1 MPTSHLE
8 RIARFS
14 AKCINHD
21 LHRRALWSNRAAL
34 RMLCNLGRHELP
46 DYPRMKNFSS
56 PGLDSKLLRLI
67 DRRRPNHRSITA

>member
-21 LHRRALWSNRAAL
+21 LQDAL
-34 RMLCNLGRHELP
+34 
-46 DYPRMKNFSS
+46 FSQTV
-56 PGLDSKLLRLI
+56 LLYACCATLAGMNCRTT
-67 DRRRPNHRSITA
+67 RE